1 MANPPEVHHNSA
13 EHRFEVAED
22 GHLAELDYTRT
33 GNRIVFTHTGVPA
46 ALEGR
51 GIGSALARTA
61 LDYATDEQLDIV
73 ALCPFVRGY
82 LEKHPEY
89 RTAAKGSSGGG
100 WG

>member
-1 MANPPEVHHNSA
+1 VADLPEVHHNA
-13 EHRFEVAED
+13 AAQRFEVTQN
-22 GHLAELDYTRT
+22 GHQAELGYTLA
-33 GNRIVFTHTGVPA
+33 GNSIVFTHTEVPA

-61 LDYATDEQLDIV
+61 LDYATAEKLDIV
-73 ALCPFVRGY
+73 ALCPFVYGY

-89 RTAAKGSSGGG
+89 KPAAKGTSGGG